1 MCLVAYERGNSNI
14 KYANPKTPLWAI
26 VNVTNE
32 CNMSCEFCFNQH
44 NHAPIMTFDN
54 YRQMLSKLHNIGIK
68 QITLCGGEPTTH
80 PNFEQLLIETKTAK
94 FKAHL
99 LTNGLEMDKILAAD
113 AKDLLNQIQFNWNI
127 DSYDRLSKS
136 IQQVKNSRVAV
147 TISGT
152 DENIKHL
159 AELVQAAYAA
169 GVDKIRIWELC
180 GAGKTSTSLSIQDFD
195 AAIQSLIPSEYGF
208 KQSYD
213 PDVQG
218 DLYIP
223 CMTASGAAMFINT
236 NGDITRCCAELNAP
250 KIANIFEDS
259 SYDVIQKYKDFVS
272 TLPKKCF
279 AR

>member
-32 CNMSCEFCFNQH
+32 CNMSCEFCFNKH
-44 NHAPIMTFDN
+44 NHAPVMALSD
-54 YRQMLSKLHNIGIK
+54 YRAMLIKLQTIGIK
-68 QITLCGGEPTTH
+68 QVTLCGGEPTTH
-80 PNFEQLLIETKTAK
+80 PDFEQLLIEAKAAK
-94 FKAHL
+94 FKIHL

-113 AKDLLNQIQFNWNI
+113 AKDLLNQIQFNWNV
-127 DSYDRLSKS
+127 DTYKHLSES
-136 IQQVKNSRVAV
+136 IRKIQNSRVAV

-152 DENIKHL
+152 EANVAHL
-159 AELVQAAYAA
+159 AELVQAANDI

-180 GAGKTSTSLSIQDFD
+180 GAGKTDTSLSIQEFD
-195 AAIQSLIPSEYGF
+195 ATIQPLIPDVYGF

-236 NGDITRCCAELNAP
+236 NGDITRCCAELTSP
-250 KIANIFEDS
+250 LIANILTEPSF
-259 SYDVIQKYKDFVS
+259 DVLQKYREFVA